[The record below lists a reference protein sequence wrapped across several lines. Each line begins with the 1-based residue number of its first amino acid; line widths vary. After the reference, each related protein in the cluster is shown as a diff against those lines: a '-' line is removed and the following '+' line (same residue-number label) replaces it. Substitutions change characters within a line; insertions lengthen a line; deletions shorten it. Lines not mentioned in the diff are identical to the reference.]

1 MKTIFEEKIE
11 AINLEHKN
19 AGGKEP
25 QFTYSFVGETSPQA
39 ELEVQTKFLLMLMDV
54 NLMKIF

>member
-19 AGGKEP
+19 AGAKEP